1 MKKIKGHFWLPS
13 NPSHPSNPST
23 RPTRQPVKPKGGCKV
38 TGNKERNHIQFYEG
52 NPFKKSSQKNLNRL
66 QIQIKNP

>member
-13 NPSHPSNPST
+13 TRPTRPT
-23 RPTRQPVKPKGGCKV
+23 RPTRQRGCKV

-52 NPFKKSSQKNLNRL
+52 NPFKKSSQKKLNHL
-66 QIQIKNP
+66 QI